1 MTITLFHGIAGWTAA
16 VMVAFGFAT
25 MATFLEDEI
34 TEWLEGRHVPNL
46 PL

>member
-1 MTITLFHGIAGWTAA
+1 MTIILFHGIAGWTAA

-34 TEWLEGRHVPNL
+34 TDWLESRHVSHL